1 MMVVPGSMPNI
12 IFSCAKFLG
21 FQNIIVCLK
30 FLRLPSGKVQG
41 NLCNLALML
50 ALSHKSKQYGL
61 IALKVLVLSLT
72 FGYIYLKLTQQES
85 ISFSQF
91 ASTIQYKNGYYILL
105 FLGLAATN
113 WAFEILKWQTVIFPV
128 KKLTFWEA
136 ARQSLAAL
144 TVSLSTP
151 NRIGDYGAKAYFFE
165 AGKRKQVLLLN
176 FFSHLSQMAITVI
189 FGAWGLIYVVDSFG
203 LSFSTTNIIVGLCVL
218 LFFGIIGYV
227 FKEKQLLIKGLSL
240 VKMNKFIKNLS
251 TALKL
256 KTLLYS
262 LVRYLIFSSL
272 FYLLLKF
279 FGAGIALSEAMP
291 IIFAMYLLVSVVPTI
306 FIFDVVVRGGIA
318 VWLFSLAGILEWP
331 ILYAVMAMWLLNFV
345 IPAIWGSFYVLTYR
359 KV

>member
-1 MMVVPGSMPNI
+1 
-12 IFSCAKFLG
+12 
-21 FQNIIVCLK
+21 
-30 FLRLPSGKVQG
+30 
-41 NLCNLALML
+41 ML
-50 ALSHKSKQYGL
+50 AVSHKSKQYGL
-61 IALKVLVLSLT
+61 IALKVLTLSLT
-72 FGYIYLKLTQQES
+72 FGYIYLKITQQETV
-85 ISFSQF
+85 SFSHF
-91 ASTIQYKNGYYILL
+91 AATIEYENGYYILF

-113 WAFEILKWQTVIFPV
+113 WAFEILKWKTVISPV

-144 TVSLSTP
+144 TVSLPTP

-165 AGKRKQVLLLN
+165 VGKRKQVLLLN
-176 FFSHLSQMAITVI
+176 FFSNLSQMLITTV
-189 FGAWGLIYVVDSFG
+189 FGLYGLIYIAYNFG
-203 LSFSTTNIIVGLCVL
+203 ISFSTINIIVGLCL
-218 LFFGIIGYV
+218 LIFFGIMGYI

-251 TALKL
+251 TILKL
-256 KTLLYS
+256 KTLCYS

-318 VWLFSLAGILEWP
+318 VWLFSLAEIPEWP
-331 ILYAVMAMWLLNFV
+331 ILYTVTAMWLLNFV

-359 KV
+359 KP